1 MAENNNQITQ
11 EKQLVTI
18 NDEEQKT
25 YVNCI
30 CCKLSLNIIY
40 TIIYVTAAVF
50 LNIVNRLVFYKYH
63 FNKYNFT
70 FMFLQQF
77 FCIIFFLIV
86 ANKSKTFKNQ
96 AGEISF
102 RDFKLLKCYYISFA
116 IIFMTNTII
125 IFIGT
130 QMIVNVS
137 MFQTLRKLVLV
148 KVYIY
153 DLFYG
158 YKKIT
163 CFTSICVLLVTIGSI
178 LSGIDSFSR
187 DYLGIGLTMISNVV
201 NVAYNKFTES
211 FRRKTGVSNLKL
223 LVYNSFISGT
233 TLFVLI
239 FATGEFIKV
248 FNFFVEKKYI
258 SEDKVEGSLLGFI
271 LTISTSCTL
280 VIILNSSFFM
290 SNEKNSSMFTILLA
304 NTKDLL
310 TCILSRYILAGN
322 KFTFNII
329 AGLVIST
336 IGSVMF
342 SLKSICDNITSGD
355 KKSKDKNEKSEF
367 DKDKSLSQVVEI
379 KSSRS
384 TT

>member
-1 MAENNNQITQ
+1 M
-11 EKQLVTI
+11 
-18 NDEEQKT
+18 
-25 YVNCI
+25 
-30 CCKLSLNIIY
+30 
-40 TIIYVTAAVF
+40 
-50 LNIVNRLVFYKYH
+50 
-63 FNKYNFT
+63 
-70 FMFLQQF
+70 
-77 FCIIFFLIV
+77 
-86 ANKSKTFKNQ
+86 
-96 AGEISF
+96 
-102 RDFKLLKCYYISFA
+102 LK
-116 IIFMTNTII
+116 
-125 IFIGT
+125 
-130 QMIVNVS
+130 
-137 MFQTLRKLVLV
+137 
-148 KVYIY
+148 
-153 DLFYG
+153 
-158 YKKIT
+158 
-163 CFTSICVLLVTIGSI
+163 
-178 LSGIDSFSR
+178 
-187 DYLGIGLTMISNVV
+187 
-201 NVAYNKFTES
+201 
-211 FRRKTGVSNLKL
+211 
-223 LVYNSFISGT
+223 
-233 TLFVLI
+233 
-239 FATGEFIKV
+239 
-248 FNFFVEKKYI
+248 KKYI